1 MQTVSQSKPLQL
13 KLRVMVT
20 QRTVGVTVING
31 GATLG
36 TENFDVKPIPKPRYV
51 AKDGSGK
58 EIDQKNG
65 VRGAALTSLRIAAE
79 ADDNFKTEVP
89 KDANLR
95 IRTMEV
101 ILARGTAR
109 VATIN
114 ATSELPDI
122 SAWRSQ
128 FRAGDRIVVD
138 IKTVTRGTFQGEQE
152 KVDVVG
158 GVITIPIQ

>member
-1 MQTVSQSKPLQL
+1 MLFRSVTIIPKERKVFVTVS
-13 KLRVMVT
+13 
-20 QRTVGVTVING
+20 NG

-36 TENFDVKPIPKPRYV
+36 TEQFDVKLIPKPRYV
-51 AKDGSGK
+51 ARDNSGK
-58 EIDQKNG
+58 EIDLKNG
-65 VRGAALTSLRIAAE
+65 VKGASLTGLRVS
-79 ADDNFKTEVP
+79 ADADENFKTEVP
-89 KDANLR
+89 KDANYR
-95 IRTMEV
+95 IKTMEV

-128 FRAGDRIVVD
+128 FRPGDRIIVD
-138 IKTVTRGTFQGEQE
+138 IKTVTRRTFQGQEE

-158 GVITIPIQ
+158 GVLNIPIQ